1 MRAQLTPERVLSVA
15 AIALGLTI
23 GAGVVGS
30 TATVPGCA
38 AEQCQSPRFIQ
49 KPTAVLECPSG
60 TLCYQ
65 GACEPSCASGAEGV
79 EKCDTD
85 DDCTSAVRPN
95 CVDRHCSTCNAGE
108 RCIPALDICSPI
120 RGNETDGGF
129 APGDAGT
136 VRGVT
141 PLDGGVIDGSVLSFD
156 SGAPEMPTE
165 RIITHRLR
173 IDVTQRIDLSTNTTS
188 TAIRID
194 SLDYRNTGRVA
205 GATVALPVFEDGSE
219 CEVRL
224 KDSFTTPPR
233 SIDLGNIQLQ
243 QDQGG
248 LMRESGLTANFL
260 ATFSGGRYR
269 VSPPPSASALIVPST
284 SDRLRGVEISGAGM
298 VNLTN
303 GRWPQGMDA
312 PEIIVPD
319 VFALAPASRALLA
332 DIDARNPNFALELSW
347 TKGIRL
353 PSSRVLVQLESD
365 TCTLRCSFLEDS
377 AQLRI
382 GSRSFDP
389 FRGPMC
395 NGGGTRR
402 IIVDRSSGSFLDAN
416 SNTAA
421 GIFISATA
429 EIALGYIGQI
439 RL

>member
-1 MRAQLTPERVLSVA
+1 MRAQLTPERVLSLGAVV
-15 AIALGLTI
+15 LGLLI

-79 EKCDTD
+79 EKCDSD

-95 CVDRHCSTCNAGE
+95 CVDRHCSTCNVGE

-136 VRGVT
+136 VRGVS
-141 PLDGGVIDGSVLSFD
+141 PLDGGTIDGSVLSFD
-156 SGAPEMPTE
+156 SGAPETPTE
-165 RIITHRLR
+165 RVITHRLE
-173 IDVTQRIDLSTNTTS
+173 IEVTQRIDLSTNSAS
-188 TAIRID
+188 TAVRLD

-205 GATVALPVFEDGSE
+205 GATVAPPVQVNGSE

-224 KDSFTTPPR
+224 KDSFTSPAR
-233 SIDLGNIQLQ
+233 SVDLGNIQLQ
-243 QDQGG
+243 QDQGA

-260 ATFSGGRYR
+260 ATFVGGRYR
-269 VSPPPSASALIVPST
+269 VSPTPSATALIVAST

-298 VNLTN
+298 LNITN
-303 GRWPQGMDA
+303 GRWPPVMDA
-312 PEIIVPD
+312 PEVIVPD
-319 VFALAPASRALLA
+319 AFVLAPASRMLLGN
-332 DIDARNPNFALELSW
+332 IDARNPNYALELSW
-347 TKGIRL
+347 TQGIRL
-353 PSSRVLVQLESD
+353 PSSRVLVQMESE
-365 TCTLRCSFLEDS
+365 TCTLRCTFLEDS

-382 GSRSFDP
+382 GAQTFGP

-395 NGGGTRR
+395 NGGGVRR
-402 IIVDRSSGSFLDAN
+402 ILVDRSSGSVLNAN

-421 GIFISATA
+421 GIAISATA
-429 EIALGYIGQI
+429 EFALGYIGRIQ
-439 RL
+439 L